1 MKTKYFLLGLAALGF
16 AACSEPIDDASQI
29 NPIGGGTKGYM
40 AIDLKSSDDVVRAAT
55 DTYEDGTADEQAISC
70 AAFFF
75 FDQNGNPFNV
85 NSNGNYVNVDVADN
99 GNTEVPNIESMTNP
113 VLVVEKYKGQF
124 PSSVVAVVNYKA
136 TSSQSLSA
144 LNGTAP
150 TGTLKGKGHTSGKNF
165 IMTNS
170 VYKDGA
176 GKVVDATP
184 LTIDHFH
191 TTSDKAMENPVT
203 IYVERMT
210 AKVSVVAGAEEFDTG
225 VKLNEQN
232 VYAKIVGWDLVSN
245 QTESYFVKSI
255 DASWTDE
262 ELGFTWN
269 DAPYYRS
276 YWTGNCVAANVSNTF
291 NYAGLTN
298 TDATIEYVGEQ
309 VKAANTDRTK
319 YIVKAELQK
328 ANGDALEIA
337 QWYGTNYAGEE
348 NLLKAV
354 VATLQN
360 KFMHKNGDTYN
371 SIEHTQLQ
379 CVAGMTDAESYEVK
393 FQLATGVETNNWF
406 SFDGS
411 TYTPIND
418 INAELAKL
426 EPAKVWNDGMTY
438 YYADVKH
445 LGTKDSAGEFGIV
458 RNHSYKVNVTGVKGW
473 GTPVY
478 DPNQNVE
485 KPVKPT
491 DKETYIAAEINVLSW
506 RVVSNNVTLE

>member
-40 AIDLKSSDDVVRAAT
+40 AIDLKSSDDVVRAAKA
-55 DTYEDGTADEQAISC
+55 TYEDGTADEQAISC

-85 NSNGNYVNVDVADN
+85 NSSGNYVNVAVADN
-99 GNTEVPNIESMTNP
+99 GGTNKPNIESMTNP

-124 PSSVVAVVNYKA
+124 PSSVVAVVNYEA
-136 TSSQSLSA
+136 TSNQSLSA
-144 LNGTAP
+144 LK
-150 TGTLKGKGHTSGKNF
+150 GTLKGKGHTDGANF

-191 TTSDKAMENPVT
+191 TTSDKALQNPVT

-210 AKVSVVAGAEEFDTG
+210 AKVSVNAGNNAFNTG
-225 VKLNEQN
+225 VKLNDQD

-245 QTESYFVKSI
+245 QTESYFVKTI
-255 DASWTDE
+255 DPEWTDD
-262 ELGFTWN
+262 ELGFPWN

-276 YWTGNCVAANVSNTF
+276 YWTGNCVAAT
-291 NYAGLTN
+291 ATN
-298 TDATIEYVGEQ
+298 EFAYNDLANSVGTTIEYTGEQ
-309 VKAANTDRTK
+309 VNTRTK
-319 YIVKAELQK
+319 YVVKAQLQK

-379 CVAGMTDAESYEVK
+379 CVAGMSGAESYEVK
-393 FQLATGVETNNWF
+393 FQLADNADDTNWF

-426 EPAKVWNDGMTY
+426 EPAKIWNDGMTY
-438 YYADVKH
+438 YYADIKH
-445 LGTKDSAGEFGIV
+445 LAEKEGKIGEYGVV

-478 DPNQNVE
+478 DPLQEVV
-485 KPVKPT
+485 PVKPT

-506 RVVSNNVTLE
+506 RVVSQDVILD

>member
-40 AIDLKSSDDVVRAAT
+40 AIDLKSSDDVVRAANA
-55 DTYEDGTADEQAISC
+55 TYEDGTAAEQAISC

-85 NSNGNYVNVDVADN
+85 NSNGNYVNVKDNVADN
-99 GNTEVPNIESMTNP
+99 GNTEAPNIESMTNP
-113 VLVVEKYKGQF
+113 VIVVDKYKGQF
-124 PSSVVAVVNYKA
+124 PSSVVAVVNYEA

-144 LNGTAP
+144 LK
-150 TGTLKGKGHTSGKNF
+150 GTLKGKGHTDGANF

-191 TTSDKAMENPVT
+191 TTSDKAKENPVT

-210 AKVSVVAGAEEFDTG
+210 AKVSVVAGNNAFNTG
-225 VKLNEQN
+225 VKLNDQD
-232 VYAKIVGWDLVSN
+232 VYAKICGWNLVSN
-245 QTESYFVKSI
+245 QTESYFVKTI
-255 DASWTDE
+255 NPSWTDN

-309 VKAANTDRTK
+309 VNAANTDRTK
-319 YIVKAELQK
+319 YIVAAKLQN
-328 ANGDALEIA
+328 ASGEALEIA
-337 QWYGTNYAGEE
+337 QWYGTNYVGEE
-348 NLLKAV
+348 SLLAAV
-354 VATLQN
+354 AATLQN
-360 KFMHKNGDTYN
+360 KFMHKSGDTYT
-371 SIEHTQLQ
+371 SIDDDQIK
-379 CVAGMTDAESYEVK
+379 CVAGMTGAESYEVK
-393 FQLATGVETNNWF
+393 FQLATGVETTNWY

-411 TYTPIND
+411 SYTAISD
-418 INAELAKL
+418 VNAELAKL
-426 EPAKVWNDGMTY
+426 EPAKVWKDGMTY

-445 LGTKDSAGEFGIV
+445 LGKANSAGEFGIV
-458 RNHSYKVNVTGVKGW
+458 RNHSYKVAITGVKGW

-506 RVVSNNVTLE
+506 RVVSQDVTLE

>member
-40 AIDLKSSDDVVRAAT
+40 AIDLKSSDDVVRAAN
-55 DTYEDGTADEQAISC
+55 DTYEDGTAAEQAISC

-85 NSNGNYVNVDVADN
+85 NSNGNYVNVKVADN
-99 GNTEVPNIESMTNP
+99 GNTVAPNVESMTNP

-124 PSSVVAVVNYKA
+124 PSSVVAVVNYEA
-136 TSSQSLSA
+136 TSNQSLSA
-144 LNGTAP
+144 LK
-150 TGTLKGKGHTSGKNF
+150 GTLKGKGHTDGANF

-170 VYKDGA
+170 VYKNAA
-176 GKVVDATP
+176 GKEVDATP
-184 LTIDHFH
+184 LTINHFH
-191 TTSDKAMENPVT
+191 TTSDKAEENPVT

-210 AKVSVVAGAEEFDTG
+210 AKVSVVAGAEAFDTG

-245 QTESYFVKSI
+245 QTESYFVKTI
-255 DASWTDE
+255 DPTWTDG

-276 YWTGNCVAANVSNTF
+276 YWTKKCVDANVSNTF
-291 NYAGLTN
+291 NYAGLIN
-298 TDATIEYVGEQ
+298 KDETIEYVGEQ
-309 VKAANTDRTK
+309 VKAANTERTK
-319 YIVKAELQK
+319 YIVAAKLQK

-348 NLLKAV
+348 SLLAAV
-354 VATLQN
+354 AATLQN
-360 KFMHKNGDTYN
+360 KFMHKSGDTYT
-371 SIEHTQLQ
+371 SIDDDQLQ
-379 CVAGMTDAESYEVK
+379 CVAGMDDAESYEVK
-393 FQLATGVETNNWF
+393 FQLATNETTNWY

-411 TYTPIND
+411 TYTAID

-426 EPAKVWNDGMTY
+426 EPAKIWKDGMTY

-445 LGTKDSAGEFGIV
+445 LGTKDSAGEYGIV
-458 RNHSYKVNVTGVKGW
+458 RNHSYKVNVTGVTGW

>member
-40 AIDLKSSDDVVRAAT
+40 AIDLKSSDDVVRAANA
-55 DTYEDGTADEQAISC
+55 TYEDGTAAEQAISC
-70 AAFFF
+70 ATFYF
-75 FDQNGNPFNV
+75 FDQAGKAFNV
-85 NSNGNYVNVDVADN
+85 NSSGNYVYVPVVTDN
-99 GNTEVPNIESMTNP
+99 GGETEPNIESMTDP
-113 VLVVEKYKGQF
+113 VLVIEKYKGKF
-124 PSSVVAVVNYKA
+124 PSSVVAVLNYEGSESKSLDDLKNNM
-136 TSSQSLSA
+136 TSVGRTEQY
-144 LNGTAP
+144 G
-150 TGTLKGKGHTSGKNF
+150 F

-170 VYKDGA
+170 VYKNAA
-176 GKVVDATP
+176 GKEVDATP

-191 TTSDKAMENPVT
+191 TTPDKAKKNPVT

-210 AKVSVVAGAEEFDTG
+210 AKVSVATKEEKFDTD
-225 VKLNEQN
+225 VEFENAP
-232 VYAKIVGWDLVSN
+232 VYAKILGWKLVSN
-245 QTESYFVKSI
+245 QTESYFVKTI
-255 DASWTDE
+255 DPLWTDE
-262 ELGFTWN
+262 ELGFPWN

-276 YWTGNCVAANVSNTF
+276 YWTKKCVAAT
-291 NYAGLTN
+291 ATN
-298 TDATIEYVGEQ
+298 KFAYNDLANSVGTTIEYTGEQ
-309 VKAANTDRTK
+309 VNTRTK
-319 YIVKAELQK
+319 YVVKAQLQK

-360 KFMHKNGDTYN
+360 KFMHNNGDTYN

-379 CVAGMTDAESYEVK
+379 CVAGMTDAKSYEVK
-393 FQLATGVETNNWF
+393 FQLATGIETTNWF

-411 TYTPIND
+411 TYTPID

-426 EPAKVWNDGMTY
+426 EPAKIWNDGMTY
-438 YYADVKH
+438 YYADIKH
-445 LGTKDSAGEFGIV
+445 LAEEEGKIGEYGVV
-458 RNHSYKVNVTGVKGW
+458 RNHSYKVNIVDVNGW

-478 DPNQNVE
+478 DPRQEVV
-485 KPVKPT
+485 PVKPT

-506 RVVSNNVTLE
+506 RVVSQDVTLD

>member
-16 AACSEPIDDASQI
+16 AACSEPIDDSTQI

-55 DTYEDGTADEQAISC
+55 DTYEDGTADEQAISR

-75 FDQNGNPFNV
+75 FDQKGNPFNV
-85 NSNGNYVNVDVADN
+85 NSSGNYVNVTVADN
-99 GNTEVPNIESMTNP
+99 GGEAEPNIESMTNP

-124 PSSVVAVVNYKA
+124 PSSVVAVVNYEA

-144 LNGTAP
+144 LK
-150 TGTLKGKGHTSGKNF
+150 GTLKGKGHTDGVKF

-176 GKVVDATP
+176 GKEVDATP

-191 TTSDKAMENPVT
+191 TTSDKAMEKPVT

-210 AKVSVVAGAEEFDTG
+210 AKVSVVAGDEAFNTG
-225 VKLNEQN
+225 VKLNDQD

-245 QTESYFVKSI
+245 QTESYFVKTI
-255 DASWTDE
+255 DPSWTDGD
-262 ELGFTWN
+262 LGFTWN

-276 YWTGNCVAANVSNTF
+276 YWTDKCVDAQVSNAF
-291 NYAGLTN
+291 AYANLKN

-309 VKAANTDRTK
+309 VGANNTHRTK
-319 YIVKAELQK
+319 YIVAAELQK

-348 NLLKAV
+348 SLLKAV

-360 KFMHKNGDTYN
+360 KFMHKNVDTYN

-379 CVAGMTDAESYEVK
+379 CVAGMTGAESYEVK
-393 FQLATGVETNNWF
+393 FQLADNADATDWY

-411 TYTPIND
+411 TYTDID

-426 EPAKVWNDGMTY
+426 EPAKVWKDGMTY

-445 LGTKDSAGEFGIV
+445 LGKADSAGEFGIV
-458 RNHSYKVNVTGVKGW
+458 RNHSYKVNIVDVQGW

-491 DKETYIAAEINVLSW
+491 DKETYIAAKINVLSW
-506 RVVSNNVTLE
+506 RVVSNNVTLD

>member
-40 AIDLKSSDDVVRAAT
+40 AIDLKSSDDVVRAA
-55 DTYEDGTADEQAISC
+55 DATYEDGTADEQAISC

-85 NSNGNYVNVDVADN
+85 NSSGNYVNVAVADN
-99 GNTEVPNIESMTNP
+99 GGTNKPNIESMTNP

-124 PSSVVAVVNYKA
+124 PSSVVAVVNYVA
-136 TSSQSLSA
+136 TSNQSLSA
-144 LNGTAP
+144 LK
-150 TGTLKGKGHTSGKNF
+150 GTLKGKGHTDGANF

-191 TTSDKAMENPVT
+191 TTSDKALQNPVT

-210 AKVSVVAGAEEFDTG
+210 AKVSVVAGNNAFNTG
-225 VKLNEQN
+225 VKLNDQD
-232 VYAKIVGWDLVSN
+232 VYAKICGWDLVSN
-245 QTESYFVKSI
+245 QTESYFVKTI
-255 DASWTDE
+255 NPSWTDGD
-262 ELGFTWN
+262 LGFTWN

-276 YWTGNCVAANVSNTF
+276 YWTDKCVDAQVSNAF
-291 NYAGLTN
+291 AYANLKN

-309 VKAANTDRTK
+309 VNAANTDRTK

-360 KFMHKNGDTYN
+360 KFMHKNSDTYN

-379 CVAGMTDAESYEVK
+379 CVAGMDDAESYEVK
-393 FQLATGVETNNWF
+393 FQLATGVETSNWF

-411 TYTPIND
+411 TYTPID

-426 EPAKVWNDGMTY
+426 EPAKIWNDGMTY
-438 YYADVKH
+438 YYADIKH
-445 LGTKDSAGEFGIV
+445 LAKEKGKIGEYGVV
-458 RNHSYKVNVTGVKGW
+458 RNHSYKVNIVDVKGW

-485 KPVKPT
+485 EPVKPT
-491 DKETYIAAEINVLSW
+491 DKETYIAAKINVLSW
-506 RVVSNNVTLE
+506 RVVSNNVTLD

>member
-29 NPIGGGTKGYM
+29 NPIGGGTKGYL
-40 AIDLKSSDDVVRAAT
+40 AIDLKSSDDVVRAAG
-55 DTYEDGTADEQAISC
+55 DTYENGTDEEQAISC

-85 NSNGNYVNVDVADN
+85 NSNGNYVNVTDNVADN
-99 GNTEVPNIESMTNP
+99 SNTVAPNIESMTNP
-113 VLVVEKYKGQF
+113 VIVVDKYKGQF
-124 PSSVVAVVNYKA
+124 PSSVVAVVNYEA

-144 LNGTAP
+144 LK
-150 TGTLKGKGHTSGKNF
+150 GTLKGKGHTDGANF

-170 VYKDGA
+170 VYKNAA
-176 GKVVDATP
+176 GKEVDATP

-191 TTSDKAMENPVT
+191 TTSDKAKEHPVT

-210 AKVSVVAGAEEFDTG
+210 AKVSVVAGQTAFNTDVEFEDET
-225 VKLNEQN
+225 

-245 QTESYFVKSI
+245 QTESYFVKTI
-255 DASWTDE
+255 DPSWTDG

-276 YWTGNCVAANVSNTF
+276 YWTKKCVDANVSNTF
-291 NYAGLTN
+291 NYAGLIN
-298 TDATIEYVGEQ
+298 KDETIEYVGEQ
-309 VKAANTDRTK
+309 VNAANTERTK
-319 YIVKAELQK
+319 YIVAAKLQDE
-328 ANGDALEIA
+328 NGNALEIA

-348 NLLKAV
+348 SLLAAV
-354 VATLQN
+354 AATLQN
-360 KFMHKNGDTYN
+360 KFMHKSGDTYT
-371 SIEHTQLQ
+371 SIDDDQLQ
-379 CVAGMTDAESYEVK
+379 CVAGESYEVK
-393 FQLATGVETNNWF
+393 FQLATDVDTNNWF

-426 EPAKVWNDGMTY
+426 EPAKIWKDGMTY
-438 YYADVKH
+438 YYADIKH
-445 LGTKDSAGEFGIV
+445 LGQEGKDGEFGIV
-458 RNHSYKVNVTGVKGW
+458 RNHSYKVNVIRVTGW

-478 DPNQNVE
+478 DPNQEVV
-485 KPVKPT
+485 PVKPT

-506 RVVSNNVTLE
+506 RVVSQNVVLK

>member
-40 AIDLKSSDDVVRAAT
+40 AIDLKSSDDVVRAANA
-55 DTYEDGTADEQAISC
+55 TYEDGTVDEQAISC

-85 NSNGNYVNVDVADN
+85 NSNGNYVNVKVADN
-99 GNTEVPNIESMTNP
+99 GNTEAPNIESMTNP

-124 PSSVVAVVNYKA
+124 PSSVVAVVNYEA
-136 TSSQSLSA
+136 TSNQSLSA
-144 LNGTAP
+144 LK
-150 TGTLKGKGHTSGKNF
+150 GTLKGEGHTSGKNF

-170 VYKDGA
+170 VYKNAA
-176 GKVVDATP
+176 GKEVDATP

-191 TTSDKAMENPVT
+191 TTSDKAMEKPVT

-210 AKVSVVAGAEEFDTG
+210 AKVSVKAGDNAFNTG
-225 VKLNEQN
+225 VKLNDQD

-348 NLLKAV
+348 SLLAAV
-354 VATLQN
+354 AATLQN
-360 KFMHKNGDTYN
+360 KFMHKSGDTYT
-371 SIEHTQLQ
+371 SIDDDQLQ
-379 CVAGMTDAESYEVK
+379 CVAGMTGAESYEVK
-393 FQLATGVETNNWF
+393 FQLADNADATNWY

-411 TYTPIND
+411 SYTAISD
-418 INAELAKL
+418 VNAELAKL
-426 EPAKVWNDGMTY
+426 EPAKVWKDGMTY

-445 LGTKDSAGEFGIV
+445 LGKADSDGEFGIV

-491 DKETYIAAEINVLSW
+491 DKETYIAAKINILSW
-506 RVVSNNVTLE
+506 RVVSNNVTLD

>member
-29 NPIGGGTKGYM
+29 NPIGGGTKGYL
-40 AIDLKSSDDVVRAAT
+40 AIDLKSSDDVVRAANA
-55 DTYEDGTADEQAISC
+55 TYENGTDAEQAISC
-70 AAFFF
+70 ATFYF
-75 FDQNGNPFNV
+75 FDQAGKAFNV
-85 NSNGNYVNVDVADN
+85 NSSGNYVYVPVVTDNSGEAD
-99 GNTEVPNIESMTNP
+99 PNIESMTDP
-113 VLVVEKYKGQF
+113 VLVIEKYKGQF
-124 PSSVVAVVNYKA
+124 PSSVVAVLNYKGSESKSLDDLKNEM
-136 TSSQSLSA
+136 TSVGRTEQY
-144 LNGTAP
+144 G
-150 TGTLKGKGHTSGKNF
+150 F

-170 VYKDGA
+170 VYMNAA
-176 GKVVDATP
+176 GKEVDATP

-191 TTSDKAMENPVT
+191 TTSDKAKKNPVT

-210 AKVSVVAGAEEFDTG
+210 AKVSVKAGNNAFNTG
-225 VKLNEQN
+225 VKLNDHD

-245 QTESYFVKSI
+245 QTESYFVKTI
-255 DASWTDE
+255 DPSWTDD
-262 ELGFTWN
+262 ELGFIWN

-276 YWTGNCVAANVSNTF
+276 YWTKKCVNDAVDNEFAYND
-291 NYAGLTN
+291 LTN
-298 TDATIEYVGEQ
+298 TVATIEYVGEQ
-309 VKAANTDRTK
+309 VGTRTK
-319 YIVKAELQK
+319 YVVAAELQK

-337 QWYGTNYAGEE
+337 QWYGTNYAGEAA
-348 NLLKAV
+348 LKVAV
-354 VATLQN
+354 AATLQN
-360 KFMHKNGDTYN
+360 KFMQFDGVSTYT
-371 SIEHTQLQ
+371 SIDDNQIK

-393 FQLATGVETNNWF
+393 FQLATGVETTNWF

-426 EPAKVWNDGMTY
+426 EPAKIWNDGMTY
-438 YYADVKH
+438 YYADIKH
-445 LGTKDSAGEFGIV
+445 LAQEKGKIGEYGVV

-506 RVVSNNVTLE
+506 RVVSQDVTLE